1 MKNVELTSREFLS
14 FYTGRMFANSFVN
27 IVEVAE
33 KLVDERPM
41 TSWGAKFV
49 HERFREHINNKKPEL
64 KRQVELALDT
74 TKYWYGEKSSNNI
87 DIIAR
92 YFEIYPK
99 YKVKID
105 IDEFKSFCQEFTF

>member
-49 HERFREHINNKKPEL
+49 HERFR
-64 KRQVELALDT
+64 
-74 TKYWYGEKSSNNI
+74 
-87 DIIAR
+87 
-92 YFEIYPK
+92 
-99 YKVKID
+99 
-105 IDEFKSFCQEFTF
+105 